1 MEFLKK
7 NKKFVAWALLVTL
20 VLIPLFIQVLIN
32 WDTMNNGSDDG
43 WLGFWG
49 GYLGSI
55 IGVVGALIVIQIQL
69 SNDKERFDKETK
81 AKNKELAEDKKRF
94 ELQILARDKE
104 LEEERKAR
112 KSEQVDNTFFN
123 LLLLFND
130 QKNTL
135 LKDNNHFE
143 ELRESIF
150 DNSVLELRRM
160 GIDKLY
166 ESSDE
171 LISILENMIKEFDI
185 DFNSRKTQYSQN
197 VLDCLSAIRKDYINQ
212 TAYLHKFHV
221 GEEDYESI
229 KPEIDMLQVVFMI
242 EDDLIQN
249 IKNKWFAERPQ
260 TLNYNLNKLINELQA
275 VSRVDFLDSKSK
287 KNLEKFIG
295 KLLPYTDT
303 SNLNLL
309 ELPYKKVAIENS
321 INGYYA
327 SIDSFFSMI
336 LRILSYIHAN
346 VDEEENEGLKRD
358 YISFLRAN
366 ISEIQLVIL
375 YYFAYYADRGATLN
389 NELLE
394 TSFFGEQDELSS
406 FDKAYFFQKE
416 SLIWGEED
424 LKNMQKFC
432 VKIL

>member
-1 MEFLKK
+1 E
-7 NKKFVAWALLVTL
+7 
-20 VLIPLFIQVLIN
+20 
-32 WDTMNNGSDDG
+32 
-43 WLGFWG
+43 
-49 GYLGSI
+49 
-55 IGVVGALIVIQIQL
+55 
-69 SNDKERFDKETK
+69 
-81 AKNKELAEDKKRF
+81 
-94 ELQILARDKE
+94 ARDKE

-135 LKDNNHFE
+135 LKDKNHFE
-143 ELRESIF
+143 ELRGSIF

-185 DFNSRKTQYSQN
+185 KFNSRRTQYSQN
-197 VLDCLSAIRKDYINQ
+197 IQDCLSAIRKDYIN
-212 TAYLHKFHV
+212 YLSYLQEFHLSQ
-221 GEEDYESI
+221 ENYNSI
-229 KPEIDMLQVVFMI
+229 KTEIDDIQVVYII
-242 EDDLIQN
+242 EDNLIQN
-249 IKNKWFAERPQ
+249 IKNKKFSERTP
-260 TLNYNLNKLINELQA
+260 TLYDNLDKLIKELQD
-275 VSRVDFLDSKSK
+275 VSQVDFLDSKSK
-287 KNLEKFIG
+287 KNLRKYIG
-295 KLLPYTDT
+295 KLLPYTDP

-309 ELPYKKVAIENS
+309 ELSYKKAAIENS
-321 INGYYA
+321 INGYYS

-336 LRILSYIHAN
+336 LRILNYIHEN
-346 VDEEENEGLKRD
+346 VDDEENEGLKKD

-375 YYFAYYADRGATLN
+375 YYFAFFTDRGTTLK

-394 TSFFGEQDELSS
+394 TSFFGEQNELSS
-406 FDKAYFFQKE
+406 FDRAYFFKKE

-424 LKNMQKFC
+424 LKNMQEFC
-432 VKIL
+432 

>member
-1 MEFLKK
+1 
-7 NKKFVAWALLVTL
+7 
-20 VLIPLFIQVLIN
+20 
-32 WDTMNNGSDDG
+32 
-43 WLGFWG
+43 
-49 GYLGSI
+49 
-55 IGVVGALIVIQIQL
+55 
-69 SNDKERFDKETK
+69 
-81 AKNKELAEDKKRF
+81 
-94 ELQILARDKE
+94 
-104 LEEERKAR
+104 
-112 KSEQVDNTFFN
+112 
-123 LLLLFND
+123 
-130 QKNTL
+130 
-135 LKDNNHFE
+135 
-143 ELRESIF
+143 
-150 DNSVLELRRM
+150 
-160 GIDKLY
+160 
-166 ESSDE
+166 
-171 LISILENMIKEFDI
+171 
-185 DFNSRKTQYSQN
+185 
-197 VLDCLSAIRKDYINQ
+197 
-212 TAYLHKFHV
+212 
-221 GEEDYESI
+221 
-229 KPEIDMLQVVFMI
+229 
-242 EDDLIQN
+242 
-249 IKNKWFAERPQ
+249 
-260 TLNYNLNKLINELQA
+260 
-275 VSRVDFLDSKSK
+275 
-287 KNLEKFIG
+287 LEKFIG

-309 ELPYKKVAIENS
+309 ELQYKKVAIENS

-406 FDKAYFFQKE
+406 FYKAYFFQKE

>member
-1 MEFLKK
+1 MEADKK
-7 NKKFVAWALLVTL
+7 GFYEQYKKQIWIVGIAVVGLI
-20 VLIPLFIQVLIN
+20 LIPLFVQWLIN
-32 WDTMNNGSDDG
+32 ADTANKGSDDG

-49 GYLGSI
+49 GYLGAI
-55 IGVVGALIVIQIQL
+55 IGVAGALIAIQIQL
-69 SNDKERFDKETK
+69 SHEKKRFKQESTARD
-81 AKNKELAEDKKRF
+81 NELAEEK
-94 ELQILARDKE
+94 A
-104 LEEERKAR
+104 AR

-135 LKDNNHFE
+135 LKDKNHFE
-143 ELRESIF
+143 ELRGSIF

-185 DFNSRKTQYSQN
+185 NFNSRKTQYSQN
-197 VLDCLSAIRKDYINQ
+197 IQDCLSAIRKDYIN
-212 TAYLHKFHV
+212 YLSYLQEFHLSQ
-221 GEEDYESI
+221 ENYNSI
-229 KPEIDMLQVVFMI
+229 KTEIDDIQVVYII

-249 IKNKWFAERPQ
+249 IKNKKFSERTP
-260 TLNYNLNKLINELQA
+260 TLYDNLDKLIKELQD
-275 VSRVDFLDSKSK
+275 VSQVDFLDSKSK
-287 KNLEKFIG
+287 KNLGKYIG
-295 KLLPYTDT
+295 KLLPYTDS

-309 ELPYKKVAIENS
+309 ELSYKKAAIENS
-321 INGYYA
+321 INGYYS

-336 LRILSYIHAN
+336 LRILNYIHEN
-346 VDEEENEGLKRD
+346 VDDEENEGLKKD

-375 YYFAYYADRGATLN
+375 YYFAFFTGRGTTLK

-394 TSFFGEQDELSS
+394 TSFFGEQNELSS
-406 FDKAYFFQKE
+406 FDEAYFFQKN
-416 SLIWGEED
+416 SLIWGEEE
-424 LKNMQKFC
+424 LKNMKEFC
-432 VKIL
+432 